1 MFLTPLRDNFIWDT
15 NNTTRP
21 LNPHNCE
28 NPGHETQ
35 DLNID
40 VMTACSSH
48 DLSQLYTNACSKVLL

>member
-1 MFLTPLRDNFIWDT
+1 MTISYGTLIILPDLLTLT
-15 NNTTRP
+15 
-21 LNPHNCE
+21 L
-28 NPGHETQ
+28 GYETQ